1 LDEIGEFFR
10 IQLTCV
16 SAGSG
21 FHQKLP
27 EKLTDFQ
34 KKIVRRMLEN
44 PNITYMMLTDDTGK
58 SKEAVRKNIQK
69 LKSMG
74 LVSRIGPDKGGYW
87 QVKLPKENENF

>member
-1 LDEIGEFFR
+1 
-10 IQLTCV
+10 
-16 SAGSG
+16 
-21 FHQKLP
+21 
-27 EKLTDFQ
+27 
-34 KKIVRRMLEN
+34 MLEN